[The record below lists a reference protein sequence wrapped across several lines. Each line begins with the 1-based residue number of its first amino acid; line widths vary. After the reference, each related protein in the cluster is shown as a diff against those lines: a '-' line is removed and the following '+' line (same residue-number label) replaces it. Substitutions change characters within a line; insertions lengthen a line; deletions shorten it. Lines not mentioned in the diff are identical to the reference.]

1 MQTTSGAQATPAC
14 SNRKSGLN
22 LLPVRVLVLLLLFCT
37 AEVYEAVHLSS
48 LTDPD
53 VWLHLRTGLWILQN
67 HSLPH
72 TAVFSQS
79 AQLPWIATSW
89 GFDVLLAA
97 GYKLAGLRV
106 VPLTL
111 MAFKVALA
119 LSAFLLARRLG
130 RNFPVAVLLAIA
142 VQYALP
148 ALRPLPYLI
157 SILCFSIELLLLFL
171 SRRTGNV
178 RILYWLPLLFVFWVN
193 LHVQFVYGLM
203 VLGLFVAAALTE
215 DFCRRSGFGWCDTR
229 LAAIPVR
236 TIGAIAALC
245 FAATL
250 LSPYS
255 YHIYDVVLRNA
266 SLAAYIADE
275 HAMNFRQSQHYVLL
289 LLAMAAYF
297 ALGRRRSVDLFP
309 LALMVAAS
317 MLAFRIQGDAA
328 FLAMAAIAVIADAS
342 CSAGKIESL
351 PRVNLGNREAVVTAV
366 LLVVVTALAASR
378 IPSSQEM
385 LLNRMGESLPVRA
398 CDYIRQNRLPN
409 PLFNEYQWG
418 DFLTFYLPGYP
429 VAIDDR
435 TELYGEEIITRY
447 FEETNGKAPLNSDP
461 FFANA
466 QTILLQ
472 ANSAMAK
479 ALPTIP
485 GFKTVFR
492 DSLATVLVRTGVK

>member
-1 MQTTSGAQATPAC
+1 MQTTSGAQVTPAR
-14 SNRKSGLN
+14 SNRSGGLN
-22 LLPVRVLVLLLLFCT
+22 LLPVRVLALLFLFCT

-67 HSLPH
+67 HAVPH
-72 TAVFSQS
+72 TALFSQS
-79 AQLPWIATSW
+79 AQLPWVASSW
-89 GFDVLLAA
+89 GFDALLAA

-111 MAFKVALA
+111 VAFKVALA
-119 LSAFLLARRLG
+119 VTAFRLARKLG
-130 RNFPVAVLLAIA
+130 SNYPVAIFLA
-142 VQYALP
+142 VTLQYSLP
-148 ALRPLPYLI
+148 ALRPLPYLV
-157 SILCFSIELLLLFL
+157 SIVCFTIELQLLFV
-171 SRRTGNV
+171 SRRTGEV

-203 VLGLFVAAALTE
+203 VLGLFVAAAFAENL
-215 DFCRRSGFGWCDTR
+215 CRRSGFGWCNTR
-229 LAAIPVR
+229 LPAIPVKP
-236 TIGAIAALC
+236 IGVITALC

-255 YHIYDVVLRNA
+255 YNIYAVVLRNA
-266 SLAAYIADE
+266 RLAAYIADE

-289 LLAMAAYF
+289 LLAVAAYF

-309 LALMVAAS
+309 IALMVAAS

-342 CSAGKIESL
+342 CSAGKLEAL
-351 PRVNLGNREAVVTAV
+351 PRANLGDRETLATAV
-366 LLVVVTALAASR
+366 LLVVVTVLAASH
-378 IPSSQEM
+378 IPSNQET

-409 PLFNEYQWG
+409 PLFNEYRWG
-418 DFLTFYLPGYP
+418 DFLAFYLPGYP
-429 VAIDDR
+429 VAIDGR
-435 TELYGEEIITRY
+435 TDLYGEEIITRY
-447 FEETNGKAPLNSDP
+447 FEETNGAAPLNSDP

-466 QTILLQ
+466 QTILLP
-472 ANSAMAK
+472 ANSAMAEG
-479 ALPTIP
+479 LTTIS
-485 GFKTVFR
+485 GFKMVYR
-492 DSLATVLVRTGVK
+492 DSLATVLVRTGVE